1 MVIRNQG
8 INPLLAYVQ
17 VLNSYI
23 KSKDFSPA
31 TNLTTSKGMEVTF
44 IEAFP

>member
-1 MVIRNQG
+1 MDIRNPG
-8 INPLLAYVQ
+8 INPLLAYVL

-31 TNLTTSKGMEVTF
+31 TNIATSKGMEVIF
-44 IEAFP
+44 IEALP